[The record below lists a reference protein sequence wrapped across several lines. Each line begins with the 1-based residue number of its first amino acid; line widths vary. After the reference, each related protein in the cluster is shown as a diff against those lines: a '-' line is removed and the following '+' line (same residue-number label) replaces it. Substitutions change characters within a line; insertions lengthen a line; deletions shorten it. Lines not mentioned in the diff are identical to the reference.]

1 MYVFT
6 LYLYLY
12 CTLYISYNLGLEEAR
27 GSGGWFHST
36 AILELRSAICRQ
48 RAHLFLTVLIVSLCN
63 RFNMFNAKNGF
74 CEAYV
79 RGCQFKQLCKQHYA
93 ELSRCETLEDVK
105 TYLVRCLCLL
115 IMFSVDLIASKQQAN
130 ILNISTTYNLQQ
142 NSRHHRLL

>member
-1 MYVFT
+1 MWFSLMLYTIIPPMITRVSWWYWPKRTLCNIWMYNVCIYIV
-6 LYLYLY
+6 LVSYGLRRGYL
-12 CTLYISYNLGLEEAR
+12 AVAAW
-27 GSGGWFHST
+27 WFHST

-79 RGCQFKQLCKQHYA
+79 RGCQSKQLRKQHYA

-105 TYLVRCLCLL
+105 TYLVRCLCL
-115 IMFSVDLIASKQQAN
+115 FNYV
-130 ILNISTTYNLQQ
+130 
-142 NSRHHRLL
+142 

>member
-1 MYVFT
+1 MLTLIGGILLILTYKPYECTMYVFT
-6 LYLYLY
+6 LYLYLYKYLY
-12 CTLYISYNLGLEEAR
+12 CTLYISYNLYGLRRSYLAVAAW
-27 GSGGWFHST
+27 WFHST

-79 RGCQFKQLCKQHYA
+79 RGCQSKQLRKQHYA

-105 TYLVRCLCLL
+105 TYLVRCLCL
-115 IMFSVDLIASKQQAN
+115 FNYV
-130 ILNISTTYNLQQ
+130 
-142 NSRHHRLL
+142 